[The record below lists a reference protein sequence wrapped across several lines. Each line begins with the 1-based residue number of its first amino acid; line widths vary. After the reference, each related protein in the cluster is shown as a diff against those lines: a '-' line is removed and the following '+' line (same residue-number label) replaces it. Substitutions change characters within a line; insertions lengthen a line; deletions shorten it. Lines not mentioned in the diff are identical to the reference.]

1 MSISENIKTMVN
13 ALSLGNVSKY
23 EFLTGEDVLPKK
35 DLLEKAASIK
45 RFEYSPL
52 CKELEKQTSIAEK
65 HHQKFESNK
74 SKEGKIKEK
83 VLLSQI

>member
-1 MSISENIKTMVN
+1 MSINENIKTMAN

-35 DLLEKAASIK
+35 DLLEKAVSIK
-45 RFEYSPL
+45 RFEYSLL
-52 CKELEKQTSIAEK
+52 CKELKKQTSIAEK
-65 HHQKFESNK
+65 DRQKFESNK